1 MQNFFKLLSLEEHD
15 MCICEYVFMQGEDSY
30 WGKPEGNSAQCFVF
44 YLTLIEIKGFKN
56 LLTSGGNSDCK
67 ESA

>member
-1 MQNFFKLLSLEEHD
+1 

-30 WGKPEGNSAQCFVF
+30 CGKPEGNSAQVLFF